1 LEVRFSNRDGVRR
14 LKDIEIGEVS
24 EKLSFNLSEYVRV
37 LKLTRKP
44 TREEFITIA
53 KVSGAGILLI
63 GIIGFILY
71 ILITELPR
79 QMAGK
84 I

>member
-1 LEVRFSNRDGVRR
+1 M
-14 LKDIEIGEVS
+14 KDIEIGEVS